1 MLNVPPQIY
10 MYPTES
16 SSLFSACRPSSQDA
30 IFIVPSATSIASCA
44 SKALP
49 AQDTFIVLPVIFKVS
64 LLVTALSED
73 DIFNVPTPL
82 ITRSSFEKIT
92 ASRFA
97 PLSSVVTDESKLSA
111 VSSVSNEAAVSNVP
125 VTSRVLSE
133 SVVVTNTLS
142 ALFT

>member
-16 SSLFSACRPSSQDA
+16 SSSFSACRPSLQDA

-49 AQDTFIVLPVIFKVS
+49 VQDTFIVLPVIFKVS

-111 VSSVSNEAAVSNVP
+111 VSTVSNVP
-125 VTSRVLSE
+125 VTSRILSE